1 MSSSS
6 AAIFFCRFRASLSS
20 RIAAPS
26 SSSDPL
32 RSDEIQQVQFT
43 EILKWKNQ
51 WKKKTDLNEMMWFIR
66 SSLVYFKLR
75 DILQYPI
82 VVHVSLQFFFYI
94 LIIATSFRH
103 FQCLNSGTEELVAS
117 RGTMGRMNLWLTYS
131 AG

>member
-6 AAIFFCRFRASLSS
+6 AAIFFCRLSASLSS

-43 EILKWKNQ
+43 EILINM
-51 WKKKTDLNEMMWFIR
+51 KKSMKEENRLNEMMCFITF
-66 SSLVYFKLR
+66 SLVYFKFR

-82 VVHVSLQFFFYI
+82 VVLVSLQFFLHTNNGHSI
-94 LIIATSFRH
+94 
-103 FQCLNSGTEELVAS
+103 
-117 RGTMGRMNLWLTYS
+117 
-131 AG
+131 